1 MKIITSHINLDF
13 DGYAACCL
21 LKLYFKDCCLVF
33 PGSKEDKV
41 NDFVKK
47 NSDWLPEE
55 TKLAEIRQKKLDFAV
70 VVDTSSCNRLG
81 ELCQKVKEV
90 EKDKLYVFD
99 HHVKTAQKLF
109 LNATKNYIKKRG
121 STTSIVVDFLKE
133 KGIKIPPNYSTLGVI
148 GIYEDTDFLSFAE
161 TTPEDIEAVAYLL
174 RCGADLTKV
183 ARVLKTPLN
192 KKQVELLNRII
203 PEIERIRI
211 NGREVA
217 IVQLTLASYYSDVS
231 TVIHRV
237 MELEAID
244 LFIAI
249 IQMEK
254 KVYLIV
260 KNNYPDIDLQKLF
273 KDLGGGHKNVIS
285 KVFKDRTIFEV
296 RNFVNQVL
304 ESLPPVTKCEDIL
317 SPPIAVLRED
327 TTAMEAFEVFNRVKV
342 NSLPIV
348 DEKGEYTGYVLRQDI
363 DYAISKHL
371 NNYPVG
377 NFAVREVVKV
387 KAEDSIEN
395 VKKLFL
401 EKGIKLVFVEKNG
414 KVKGIITRTAA
425 LKHFVVVKEVGIE
438 VSINLKERL
447 KESLPDDIFS
457 ILETAS
463 DLAEKKEVEL
473 YIVGGFVR
481 DLLLKKRNLDLD
493 FVVSKDGM
501 EFGKAL
507 AQKLGGRV
515 KTHDKFNTAVVILK
529 NGLRIDVATLR
540 FEYYD
545 FPGDLPRVTPGSL
558 FHDLYRRDFTINAMA
573 ISLNRKRFGDLID
586 YFNGRRDLK
595 DRIIRV
601 LHSLSFIDDP
611 TRILRALRFKHR
623 FQFKIGKTTES
634 LMYSAANLNIFSTI
648 TGIRYL
654 KEFRQLFAEN
664 NASFILDDF
673 EKYGCLKFFGDDIY
687 IDHYIKQIAL
697 NIDSVLTWYKL
708 LYKNSVEEWLLYLM
722 AILIHT
728 NRDRREEIAQ
738 KLTLKKKEKNIL
750 LNYKAFLREY
760 SIFAKWRERK
770 ISEYYHF
777 FKGTETEILLFAIA
791 FFDDESYKKNISL
804 YIDRYM
810 DFKLHVGGKDA
821 LKLGMKEGR
830 EIKKI
835 LDKVIS
841 EAIDN
846 NITSKKEQMEILKR
860 HIEALRH

>member
-13 DGYAACCL
+13 DGFAASCL
-21 LKLYFKDCCLVF
+21 LTLYFKDYALVF

-47 NSDWLPEE
+47 NIDWLPKEA
-55 TKLAEIRQKKLDFAV
+55 KLAEIRQKQLQSAV
-70 VVDTSSCNRLG
+70 IVDTSSCNRLG
-81 ELCQKVKEV
+81 ELCEKVKTLKKEN
-90 EKDKLYVFD
+90 LFVFD
-99 HHVKTAQKLF
+99 HHVKTAQKMF
-109 LNATKNYIKKRG
+109 LNVKNNFIKKRG
-121 STTSIVVDFLKE
+121 STTSIVVGFLKDN
-133 KGIKIPPNYSTLGVI
+133 GIDIPENYATLGVI

-161 TTPEDIEAVAYLL
+161 TTPEDIEAVAFLV
-174 RCGADLTKV
+174 RCGADLTYV

-192 KKQVELLNRII
+192 KKQVELLNKII
-203 PEIERIRI
+203 PGIERIKI
-211 NGREVA
+211 KGREIA
-217 IVQLTLASYYSDVS
+217 IVQLTLNKYFSDVS

-249 IQMEK
+249 LQMEK

-260 KNNYPDIDLQKLF
+260 KNNYLDIDLQKLF

-296 RNFVNQVL
+296 RNYVENVL
-304 ESLPPVTKCEDIL
+304 KKIPPLTKCEDIL
-317 SPPIAVLRED
+317 SPPIAVLKEE
-327 TTAMEAFEVFNRVKV
+327 TTVREAFNVFNRVKV
-342 NSLPIV
+342 NSLPIMNG
-348 DEKGEYTGYVLRQDI
+348 KGDYTGYILRQDI
-363 DYAISKHL
+363 DYAISKKL
-371 NNYPVG
+371 ENYPVN
-377 NFAVREVVKV
+377 NFAVREVIKV
-387 KAEDSIEN
+387 DAEEDIEN

-401 EKGIKLVFVEKNG
+401 EKGVKLVFVEKNG

-425 LKHFVVVKEVGIE
+425 LKHFVVVKDVGGE

-447 KESLPDDIFS
+447 RESLPPEIFS

-463 DLAEKKEVEL
+463 GLAEERGVEL

-481 DLLLKKRNLDLD
+481 DLLLKKRNFDLD
-493 FVVSKDGM
+493 FVVSDDGIG
-501 EFGKAL
+501 FGKAL
-507 AQKLGGRV
+507 ALKLKGRV
-515 KTHDKFNTAVVILK
+515 KTHDKFNTAVVVLE
-529 NGLRIDVATLR
+529 NGLKIDVATLR

-573 ISLNRKRFGDLID
+573 ICLNRKRFGDLID

-601 LHSLSFIDDP
+601 LHSLSFFDDA

-623 FQFKIGKTTES
+623 FQFKIGKTTEN
-634 LMYSAANLNIFSTI
+634 LMLSAASHNIFSTI

-654 KEFRQLFAEN
+654 KEFKQLFAEN

-673 EKYGCLKFFGDDIY
+673 EKYGCLKFFGDDIK

-728 NRDRREEIAQ
+728 NKERRQEIAE
-738 KLTLKKKEKNIL
+738 KLTLRRREKNIL

-777 FKGTETEILLFAIA
+777 FKGVETEILLFAIA
-791 FFDDESYKKNISL
+791 FFDDENYKKNISL
-804 YIDRYM
+804 YIDRYS
-810 DFKLHVGGKDA
+810 DFKLHVSGKDA
-821 LKLGMKEGR
+821 IKLGMKEGR
-830 EIKKI
+830 DIKKV

-841 EAIDN
+841 EAIDKN
-846 NITSKKEQMEILKR
+846 LTSKIEQIEILKK
-860 HIEALRH
+860 HINSFNQ